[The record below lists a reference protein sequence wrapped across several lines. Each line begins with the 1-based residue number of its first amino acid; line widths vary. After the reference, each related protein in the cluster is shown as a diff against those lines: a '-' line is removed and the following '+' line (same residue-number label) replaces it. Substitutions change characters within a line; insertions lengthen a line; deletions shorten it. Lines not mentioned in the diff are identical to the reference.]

1 MPAPTRTTADT
12 SAETFRIDPGVA
24 SFLDTIG
31 MGCVIAGRDGSI
43 RYRNTLATKWLPAA
57 RTLDGA
63 FAQARFLGT
72 FTGWISE
79 LDALASRDSNL
90 QFECA
95 LRRPDA
101 GSPLL
106 LTLRCTPLHDAVS
119 GGVQGAVI
127 LLEEGAPHAAIEQRL
142 EVSRRLASLGK
153 LAARVAHELNNPL
166 DGILRYNNL
175 AIRLLETEPKSKLQD
190 YLRESRVGLMRMARI
205 IGDLLEFTRSSDSEF
220 EQASVNELIEQAIGN
235 LAAAAKANRVVIA
248 ADFQTQEMPV
258 VHGSRLY
265 QVCCNLLKNAIDA
278 MPDGGTLSI
287 TAGILDEQVVIRVA
301 DTGAGLP
308 DPPEKVFEPFYTTK
322 HAGKGTGIGLAICKE
337 FVTDMG
343 GTITASNGGADGAV
357 FTVRLPLQSLS

>member
-1 MPAPTRTTADT
+1 MPVPTRTAADA
-12 SAETFRIDPGVA
+12 SAKTFRIDPGVA
-24 SFLDTIG
+24 SFFDTIR
-31 MGCVIAGRDGSI
+31 MGCVIAGNDGSI

-72 FTGWISE
+72 FNGWVSE
-79 LDALASRDSNL
+79 LDTLAHGDANL
-90 QFECA
+90 QFDCA

-106 LTLRCTPLHDAVS
+106 HTLRCTPMHDAVS

-142 EVSRRLASLGK
+142 EISRRLASLGK
-153 LAARVAHELNNPL
+153 LAAQVAHELNNPL
-166 DGILRYNNL
+166 DGILRYINL
-175 AIRLLETEPKSKLQD
+175 AMRVLKTEPESKLQD
-190 YLRESRVGLMRMARI
+190 YLRESRIGLMRMARI

-220 EQASVNELIEQAIGN
+220 EQASVNELIEQAIRN
-235 LAAAAKANRVVIA
+235 FATAAKAGRVVIA
-248 ADFQTQEMPV
+248 ADFQTQEMPI

-287 TAGILDEQVVIRVA
+287 TAGIVDDHVVIRVA

-343 GTITASNGGADGAV
+343 GTITAAHGDERGAV